1 MNPNAD
7 PRMATVLSGISRLV
21 SDFGDQGA
29 LTLILQND
37 AGKAL
42 LDSMHNVSRAAS
54 MLEKGPPIPLFA
66 MTGPTG
72 VGKTS
77 LLNAILQ
84 QEVADVSWRRP
95 TTIEPLLHLFGS
107 QPVAELPENIR
118 NCPSAPHDIDFLSNM
133 LIVDIPDL
141 NIVNTT
147 VGLRSE
153 SLLDQADVVLIVG
166 SPEQCGN
173 QSVWELIRKKSAT
186 SAFVFVLNKC
196 DQLPDGIGVG
206 LAFNWMTELAQ
217 LGFASPIMH
226 QLSCRWALDSA
237 ACKSG
242 YDSFHKFRDWVSG
255 GVCGKTLESVRRR
268 RLNRALNLLAAKIEA
283 TLLTDARLRWRHVE
297 KEWVAEIQAEAGH
310 LSETVMEG
318 LDRRSDEMEG
328 FLEADLRDRLRG
340 IMALW
345 LRLFGRG
352 RSGGGGLLTGGWR
365 AMLGQLALGGRES
378 AANSRDQAS
387 RLALEPAIDGS
398 GADRRRIDLMDRL
411 AGRVIDQD
419 LPVDSVR
426 ASFSNLAQSPWRDPL
441 LAQAR
446 TVLDEFEGRRL
457 ASGGVRGLIRD
468 MSIGLAN
475 YLPPIGL
482 LGILSW
488 PVILFFD
495 PMGWKRTPQLFDLF
509 LPALGLVLMLMGL
522 QALLSIVMP
531 FQWPAIRAEL
541 RQRLRSAKAVE
552 MEREYLAVLVKSM
565 AEMEEHSKRLLE
577 LAARARDLARA
588 ADSLP
593 GELGSLEALFA
604 RPLSETSK

>member
-1 MNPNAD
+1 
-7 PRMATVLSGISRLV
+7 
-21 SDFGDQGA
+21 
-29 LTLILQND
+29 
-37 AGKAL
+37 
-42 LDSMHNVSRAAS
+42 
-54 MLEKGPPIPLFA
+54 
-66 MTGPTG
+66 
-72 VGKTS
+72 
-77 LLNAILQ
+77 
-84 QEVADVSWRRP
+84 
-95 TTIEPLLHLFGS
+95 
-107 QPVAELPENIR
+107 
-118 NCPSAPHDIDFLSNM
+118 
-133 LIVDIPDL
+133 
-141 NIVNTT
+141 
-147 VGLRSE
+147 
-153 SLLDQADVVLIVG
+153 
-166 SPEQCGN
+166 
-173 QSVWELIRKKSAT
+173 
-186 SAFVFVLNKC
+186 
-196 DQLPDGIGVG
+196 
-206 LAFNWMTELAQ
+206 
-217 LGFASPIMH
+217 
-226 QLSCRWALDSA
+226 
-237 ACKSG
+237 
-242 YDSFHKFRDWVSG
+242 
-255 GVCGKTLESVRRR
+255 
-268 RLNRALNLLAAKIEA
+268 
-283 TLLTDARLRWRHVE
+283 
-297 KEWVAEIQAEAGH
+297 
-310 LSETVMEG
+310 
-318 LDRRSDEMEG
+318 MEG

-345 LRLFGRG
+345 LRMFGRG

-446 TVLDEFEGRRL
+446 KVLDEFEGRRL